1 MFSRTRQYQYR
12 RVQRALSKLEQGGN
26 VYDIHVVDDA
36 FFESC
41 WHLKDW
47 IRNDCTLSQST
58 RHAIVQ
64 EAEKTES
71 LNFCADLA
79 NRSKHFKL
87 KHERK
92 GATLLHIESVST
104 VNAKTGEVQSRVP
117 IGFAIASKRGTPT
130 PYTVIGFAIRAV
142 QDWTALLRKHGLV
155 A

>member
-1 MFSRTRQYQYR
+1 M
-12 RVQRALSKLEQGGN
+12 QRALSKLEQVGN
-26 VYDIHVVDDA
+26 DYEIDIDDVHA
-36 FFESC
+36 FFETC

-47 IRNDCTLSQST
+47 IRNDDALPQST
-58 RHAIVQ
+58 RDVIVR

-104 VNAKTGEVQSRVP
+104 ANAKTGEVQSRVP
-117 IGFAIASKRGTPT
+117 VGFAIASKHGTPK
-130 PYTVIGFAIRAV
+130 PYTVVGFARRAV
-142 QDWTALLRKHGLV
+142 QDWTALLRKHGLSSSR
-155 A
+155 AS

>member
-1 MFSRTRQYQYR
+1 MSWESQFD
-12 RVQRALSKLEQGGN
+12 RVQRALSKLEQVGN
-26 VYDIHVVDDA
+26 DYDIHVDDVRT
-36 FFESC
+36 FFENC

-47 IRNDCTLSQST
+47 IRNDDGLPQST
-58 RHAIVQ
+58 GDAIVL

-104 VNAKTGEVQSRVP
+104 GNAKTGEVQSRVP
-117 IGFAIASKRGTPT
+117 IGFAIASKHGTPK
-130 PYTVIGFAIRAV
+130 PYTVIGLARRAV
-142 QDWTALLRKHGLV
+142 QDWTALLRKHGL
-155 A
+155 AT